1 MINGKYNWHS
11 FAKNKVSF
19 SKLDSSLT
27 QIFFIEIEI
36 FVKFLKADK
45 SMSSREQS
53 AEITEFYILFMILS
67 FMSYDLYLVKKNIT
81 ATKV

>member
-1 MINGKYNWHS
+1 MVNIIGILLQ
-11 FAKNKVSF
+11 KNKVSF

-45 SMSSREQS
+45 SMSSKEQS
-53 AEITEFYILFMILS
+53 AEITSLILSVILS
-67 FMSYDLYLVKKNIT
+67 FMKSDLYFVKKNYCY
-81 ATKV
+81 K